1 MKFIKN
7 YIIYTVYLLFLIV
20 IIDLVLSFSLEYLF
34 FPIYN
39 WFNGLGIVLK
49 ILILILGIGLFKGL
63 MDLIGFIGAFLV
75 TLSDRAFKFELNTFQ
90 SIFSTIL
97 FFANIILGIK
107 VLWDSF
113 ASFNFW
119 GILFF
124 ILCLSFI
131 FGMNLLLVKKFDDK

>member
-7 YIIYTVYLLFLIV
+7 YIIYTIYLLFLIV
-20 IIDLVLSFSLEYLF
+20 IIDLILSFSLEYLF

-39 WFNGLGIVLK
+39 WFNSLGIIIK
-49 ILILILGIGLFKGL
+49 ILVLMLGIGLFKGL
-63 MDLIGFIGAFLV
+63 MDLIGFIGAYLV

-97 FFANIILGIK
+97 FLVNIILGIK

-113 ASFNFW
+113 SSFHFW
-119 GILFF
+119 DILFF
-124 ILCLSFI
+124 MVCLSFI
-131 FGMNLLLVKKFDDK
+131 FGMNLLLLKKFDDK